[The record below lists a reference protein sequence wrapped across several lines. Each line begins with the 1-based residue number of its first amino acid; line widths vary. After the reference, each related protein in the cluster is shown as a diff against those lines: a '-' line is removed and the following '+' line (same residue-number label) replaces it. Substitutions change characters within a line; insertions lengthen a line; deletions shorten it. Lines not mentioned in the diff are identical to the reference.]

1 MTRFLVVGQ
10 THLQTET
17 GQIET
22 QTFGAPSWNVFW
34 DQSQQSSSTFDS
46 DTELDQSN
54 LCFCQ
59 KSKLCYA
66 KLIFY

>member
-1 MTRFLVVGQ
+1 MTRFLVIGQ

-54 LCFCQ
+54 LCF
-59 KSKLCYA
+59 SKLCYA
-66 KLIFY
+66 KLTFY